1 MANQQRLCTEFQRQ
15 AAIDSPS
22 YKEAAMAAYLQKRL
36 EKLGA
41 AVEFDTAGEAIGS
54 DSGNLIARIPG
65 AKSGPPFLLSVHM
78 DTVTPA
84 TDVQPQLH
92 EGVFTSA
99 GKTILGADDKAGIC
113 EIIEA
118 IEVLQEQQIAHVP
131 LEIVV
136 TVCEEKGLL
145 GAKQLDM
152 AQLKAKRGVAMDTAG
167 VDLIVNRAPA
177 ANRFKIDIIGLEAH
191 AGICPEQGISAIAI
205 AGAAIARLPLGRI
218 DAETTAN
225 IGTIHGGEAT
235 NVVPNRVSMKGEV
248 RSLDMDKLRQQ
259 TELIISVFE
268 QEVDRAKTLNA
279 EGQNQASM
287 VLELSEDFPAFQ
299 VDASAELVKLVQ
311 SAGTSLGRPQQLKA
325 AGGGSDANIFN
336 AQGIETLVL
345 ATGMDKIHT
354 ADERISVADMV
365 KISELLVEILRR
377 A

>member
-1 MANQQRLCTEFQRQ
+1 MVNRNRLCAEFQQQ

-22 YKEAAMAAYLQKRL
+22 YKEAAMAAYLRKRL

-41 AVEFDTAGEAIGS
+41 AVEFDAAGEAVGS

-65 AKSGPPFLLSVHM
+65 SKAGPAFLLSVHM

-84 TDVQPQLH
+84 TGVQPQLH

-118 IEVLQEQQIAHVP
+118 IEVLKEQQIAHVP
-131 LEIVV
+131 LEVV
-136 TVCEEKGLL
+136 ITICEEKGLL

-152 AQLKAKRGVAMDTAG
+152 AQLQSKRGVALDTAG
-167 VDLIVNRAPA
+167 VDLIINRAPA
-177 ANRFKIDIIGLEAH
+177 ANRFKIDVVGLEAH

-235 NVVPNRVSMKGEV
+235 NVVPNRVTLSGEV
-248 RSLDMDKLRQQ
+248 RSLDAEKLRQQ
-259 TELIISVFE
+259 TKLIVSVFE
-268 QEVDRAKTLNA
+268 QEVDRAKIL
-279 EGQNQASM
+279 ERGGRNQASM
-287 VLELSEDFPAFQ
+287 VLELNEDFPAFQ
-299 VDASAELVKLVQ
+299 VAETAKMVKLVQ
-311 SAGTSLGRPQQLKA
+311 SAGTALGRPQQLKA

-336 AQGIETLVL
+336 ARGIETLVL

-354 ADERISVADMV
+354 VDEQISVDDMV
-365 KISELLVEILRR
+365 KVSELLVEILRQ